1 MGGFTK
7 IHRLLKWCWK
17 TAARSFDD
25 RSAKV
30 HLAEGHVEDHL
41 WSDQS
46 ATCCLMIHILYN
58 STYSELLFCKVHI
71 LQGMWH
77 CSDSAKISPIRKLSS
92 QHSIATNITSMLEV
106 RCTKHQ
112 EEWWR
117 NTSALD
123 PPYPAAIPP
132 RGQEAGQ
139 EGAKS
144 GWRLPGR
151 SFSSLPLT
159 GTSLTEHQLPKP
171 RRTSGK
177 LLKGK
182 DRSEDSRQIKWQN
195 SLHNHQ
201 TSTHTCVSK

>member
-1 MGGFTK
+1 MMLKNSSQVFWRSLSKSPSGRGSCCGSSLIRPIRNLLLDDPHSLQLYILWVK
-7 IHRLLKWCWK
+7 I
-17 TAARSFDD
+17 
-25 RSAKV
+25 
-30 HLAEGHVEDHL
+30 
-41 WSDQS
+41 
-46 ATCCLMIHILYN
+46 
-58 STYSELLFCKVHI
+58 FCEVHI

-77 CSDSAKISPIRKLSS
+77 CSESASISSIRKLSS
-92 QHSIATNITSMLEV
+92 QHSIATNITSMLELQ
-106 RCTKHQ
+106 CTKHQ

-139 EGAKS
+139 ERAKS

-182 DRSEDSRQIKWQN
+182 DKSEDRRQIKWQN
-195 SLHNHQ
+195 SLYNYQ
-201 TSTHTCVSK
+201 TSTHMCTSK

>member
-1 MGGFTK
+1 MLKNSSQVFWRSLSKSPSGRGSCCGSSLIRPIRNLLLDDPHSLQLYILWVK
-7 IHRLLKWCWK
+7 I
-17 TAARSFDD
+17 
-25 RSAKV
+25 
-30 HLAEGHVEDHL
+30 
-41 WSDQS
+41 
-46 ATCCLMIHILYN
+46 
-58 STYSELLFCKVHI
+58 FCEVHI

-77 CSDSAKISPIRKLSS
+77 CSDSAKVSSIRKLSS
-92 QHSIATNITSMLEV
+92 QHSIATNISSMLEV
-106 RCTKHQ
+106 RCAKHQ

-182 DRSEDSRQIKWQN
+182 DRSEDKRQIKWQKT
-195 SLHNHQ
+195 LHNHQ
-201 TSTHTCVSK
+201 MSTHMCATK